1 MPRLFTG
8 LEVPES
14 VALRLSLLRGG
25 LGGARWIEPG
35 DYHVTL
41 TFVGEIDGAAA
52 RELEDELA
60 QVESEPF
67 CVRLTGLSSF
77 GGDRPRALITSVDLT
92 SPLSAL
98 QTASDRAV
106 RRVGGEPERRRYTPH
121 VTIARLNG
129 VSAGGVAGYLGER
142 FFEPMVFTVR
152 RFVLYSARTSRG
164 GGPYTVEAAYPL
176 R

>member
-25 LGGARWIEPG
+25 LGGARWIEPC

-41 TFVGEIDGAAA
+41 TFVGDIDAGVA

-60 QVESEPF
+60 QIESEPF
-67 CVRLTGLSSF
+67 CVRLTGLSAF
-77 GGDRPRALITSVDLT
+77 GGDRPRALITGVQLT
-92 SPLSAL
+92 SALSAL
-98 QTASDRAV
+98 QNDSDRAM
-106 RRVGGEPERRRYTPH
+106 RRVGLEPERRRYTPH

-129 VSAGGVAGYLGER
+129 VSAAGVAGYLGER
-142 FFEPMVFTVR
+142 FFEPIEFTVR
-152 RFVLYSARTSRG
+152 RFVLYSARASRG
-164 GGPYTVEAAYPL
+164 GGPYAVEAAYPL

>member
-8 LEVPES
+8 LEVPET

-41 TFVGEIDGAAA
+41 SFVGEIDGGAA

-60 QVESEPF
+60 HIASAPF
-67 CVRLTGLSSF
+67 EVRMTGLSSF
-77 GGDRPRALITSVDLT
+77 GGDRPRALIASVEL
-92 SPLSAL
+92 SSALSAL
-98 QTASDRAV
+98 QSDSDRAM
-106 RRVGGEPERRRYTPH
+106 RRIGMAPERRRYTPH

-129 VSAGGVAGYLGER
+129 VSSGAVAGYLGER
-142 FFEPMVFTVR
+142 YFEPLAFTAR
-152 RFVLYSARTSRG
+152 RFVLYSARTSKG

-176 R
+176 C

>member
-14 VALRLSLLRGG
+14 VALRLSLLCGG
-25 LGGARWIEPG
+25 LGGARWIAPG

-41 TFVGEIDGAAA
+41 TFVGEINGAAA
-52 RELEDELA
+52 RELEEELA
-60 QVESEPF
+60 QIESEPF
-67 CVRLTGLSSF
+67 RVRLIGLSAF
-77 GGDRPRALITSVDLT
+77 GGDRPRALITSVELT
-92 SPLSAL
+92 SALSAL
-98 QTASDRAV
+98 QNASDRAV
-106 RRVGGEPERRRYTPH
+106 RRIGLEPERRRYTPH

-129 VSAGGVAGYLGER
+129 VSAAVVAGYLGER
-142 FFEPMVFTVR
+142 FFEPVEFTVR